1 MFSKNRG
8 FWDQL
13 SAEYQAAHGAELT
26 ARALAWGVWR
36 IPESEVRALGDLR
49 GRRILELGC
58 GGAQWTAALR
68 QQGMDVVG
76 LDVSSQQLNAARTNV
91 AAAGVSAPL
100 VQASAEDL
108 PFADGTFDVVF
119 CDHGA
124 MSFVAPEW
132 AIPEVSRVLRDD
144 GVFVF
149 CMSTPLRDICAHPV
163 TGAFTGTLDMD
174 YFFLGPFDDGEC
186 VSTQLPYGAWIRLF
200 RQHSLIVDDLIELQA
215 PPDARTTYRDYVSA
229 EWASRWPAEHIWK
242 VSRQRRAPESTSEIC
257 QRT

>member
-8 FWDQL
+8 FWDEL

-36 IPESEVRALGDLR
+36 IPESEVRALGELR

-58 GGAQWTAALR
+58 GGAQWTTALR

-76 LDVSSQQLNAARTNV
+76 LDVSSQQLDAAGRNL

-108 PFADGTFDVVF
+108 PFTDGAFDVVF

-124 MSFVAPEW
+124 MSFAAPER
-132 AIPEVSRVLRDD
+132 AVPEVSRVLRDD
-144 GVFVF
+144 GVFAF

-174 YFFLGPFDDGEC
+174 YFFLGPFDDGVC
-186 VSTQLPYGAWIRLF
+186 VSAQLPYGAWIRLF

-215 PPDARTTYRDYVSA
+215 PPDARTTYHDYVSA

-242 VSRQRRAPESTSEIC
+242 TRRGH
-257 QRT
+257 RT